1 LGFERR
7 EYSRLF
13 PPLTAFGGSFL
24 FSRKNLCPQTTQ
36 TTQKEQIDQSLVTRR
51 HSVMARQA
59 SSPTIW
65 VNGRRRG
72 SDAEVTP
79 GDAEVTQVTQ
89 GDAEVTQPGLEINGL
104 RGLLRLSSHAILFRA
119 KRSSQMRREEN

>member
-1 LGFERR
+1 LGFEMR
-7 EYSRLF
+7 EYSRLFPPF

-36 TTQKEQIDQSLVTRR
+36 KEQKEQIDQSLVTRR

-72 SDAEVTP
+72 S
-79 GDAEVTQVTQ
+79 DAEVTQVTQ